1 MKNSR
6 KQIIAQIELM
16 NEALQSQK
24 DEVVEHQEYFAQ
36 SGIAYHHLTTSIL
49 LVSAFFIG
57 WKAARIQWSGKVT
70 HQLVEIGALALLNS
84 FKKTVVSL
92 FK

>member
-16 NEALQSQK
+16 SKTLHSQK
-24 DEVVEHQEYFAQ
+24 SKVIEHQKYFTESA
-36 SGIAYHHLTTSIL
+36 INRYHLTTL
-49 LVSAFFIG
+49 LLLISAFFIG
-57 WKAARIQWSGKVT
+57 WRAERKQWSGKVMR
-70 HQLVEIGALALLNS
+70 QIVDIGKLAVLNS

>member
-16 NEALQSQK
+16 NGALQSQK
-24 DEVVEHQEYFAQ
+24 DEVIEHQEYFAQ
-36 SGIAYHHLTTSIL
+36 SGIARYHLTTPIL
-49 LVSAFFIG
+49 LASAFFIG

-70 HQLVEIGALALLNS
+70 HQVVEIGALALLNS

>member
-16 NEALQSQK
+16 GSTLQSQK
-24 DEVVEHQEYFAQ
+24 DEVNEHQEYFAQ
-36 SGIAYHHLTTSIL
+36 SRIVRHHLTTPIL

-70 HQLVEIGALALLNS
+70 HHAVELGALALLNS
-84 FKKTVVSL
+84 VKKTVIAL
-92 FK
+92 F